1 MCIYYIS
8 IVGWHDLPPK
18 SLSYTTL
25 FLSQSLAE
33 WTGGPVTPTDKAT
46 IRSVCISRHSVE
58 QCSPEAIAPTPET
71 SPDRAA
77 IRQRVRDSTRNHLS
91 HLMQAPSVDH
101 CALAIS
107 TCQQP
112 KPQSVARFVKKQGHV
127 QRRRPLKEWWR
138 VQTPCGASSKRS

>member
-1 MCIYYIS
+1 M
-8 IVGWHDLPPK
+8 PPK

-33 WTGGPVTPTDKAT
+33 LTGGPVAPTDKAAM
-46 IRSVCISRHSVE
+46 RSVCIWRHSVE
-58 QCSPEAIAPTPET
+58 QCSPDAIAPTRET

-77 IRQRVRDSTRNHLS
+77 ICQRVRDSTRNHLT
-91 HLMQAPSVDH
+91 HLMQAPGVDH

-112 KPQSVARFVKKQGHV
+112 KPQSVARCVRKQGHV
-127 QRRRPLKEWWR
+127 QRRRPLKGWWR
-138 VQTPCGASSKRS
+138 MQTPCGASSKRS